1 MSNTAI
7 AALQARIDDLTWNVD
22 FWTGI
27 AKSRF
32 NAGDTRGNL
41 DAVARMEEFWDQ
53 REDLRAELRSLQ
65 AKAA

>member
-1 MSNTAI
+1 MNSTAI
-7 AALQARIDDLTWNVD
+7 SALQARIDYIAWDVD

-27 AKSRF
+27 AQARF
-32 NAGDTRGNL
+32 DSGDTRGNL
-41 DAVARMEEFWDQ
+41 AAVARMEELWDQ